1 METYCLCWQKQTDC
15 FLNHPLEM
23 FSCGKV
29 ISVPFHGTEAL
40 MHSGRRWNAQRG
52 RAQEISPVQQCGWG
66 LCVFPRQ
73 FFQQKGSKQPSGVIP
88 ACRGFS
94 AAAKQGQWSRDCST
108 ETCGIVAMMRPY
120 IISLC
125 HPRSAASHMITQST
139 AAPLLTW
146 SLVNQF
152 VQVLN
157 AVFKHIF
164 NNEKLSVLKERSYVF
179 ESHSFL
185 CNHFSF

>member
-1 METYCLCWQKQTDC
+1 MRQRSPQCIHTAS
-15 FLNHPLEM
+15 N
-23 FSCGKV
+23 CGY
-29 ISVPFHGTEAL
+29 SL
-40 MHSGRRWNAQRG
+40 DNSQ
-52 RAQEISPVQQCGWG
+52 
-66 LCVFPRQ
+66 
-73 FFQQKGSKQPSGVIP
+73 QQKSTRPSGVVLV
-88 ACRGFS
+88 CKDLS
-94 AAAKQGQWSRDCST
+94 AAVKSGQWTQYNSA
-108 ETCGIVAMMRPY
+108 ETCGIMAMMQLF
-120 IISLC
+120 IINFC
-125 HPRSAASHMITQST
+125 HPHIGASHMITQSA

-185 CNHFSF
+185 YNCFRFCVT